1 MNIVVIVQV
10 EVFEGVVYTL
20 QVILLYEKVFY
31 KYHYECMVVF
41 LSDKILYWAFTVFP
55 RLFFLPPSEGAI
67 VGFVRFVFP
76 ALLFC

>member
-20 QVILLYEKVFY
+20 LVIVLHEKVFY

-41 LSDKILYWAFTVFP
+41 FI
-55 RLFFLPPSEGAI
+55 R
-67 VGFVRFVFP
+67 
-76 ALLFC
+76 